1 MRVTR
6 PTDDPTHAMRL
17 TLFDLD
23 NTLLAG
29 DSDHGWG
36 EFVVRH
42 RLVDVD
48 DYRRRNQAFYDD
60 YKAGKLDQMA
70 YQRFSLEPL
79 TRYSPEELER
89 WHERFMQE
97 TVRPMMSPASRALVA
112 ARLNAGDLVAIVT
125 STNGFI
131 TGPIARAYGIEHL
144 IATVP
149 EMREGRYTGEVEGI
163 PAFREGKVAR
173 LIDWLEK
180 RGTRQQDF
188 DESWFYSDSI
198 NDLPLLEHVSHP
210 VAVDPDPELRAIA
223 RKRGWPAISLREP
236 FDGP

>member
-1 MRVTR
+1 
-6 PTDDPTHAMRL
+6 MRL

-23 NTLLAG
+23 NTLLSG

-79 TRYSPEELER
+79 TRHAPDELER
-89 WHERFMQE
+89 WHERFMAE
-97 TVRPMMSPASRALVA
+97 TVRPMMSPASRALVDE
-112 ARLNAGDLVAIVT
+112 RLRAGDLVAIVT
-125 STNGFI
+125 STNRFI
-131 TGPIARAYGIEHL
+131 TAPIARAYGIEHL

-149 EMREGRYTGEVEGI
+149 EMRDGRYTGEVEGL
-163 PAFREGKVAR
+163 PAFREGKVTR
-173 LIDWLEK
+173 LDQWLNT
-180 RGTRQQDF
+180 RGTRRQDF
-188 DESWFYSDSI
+188 DQTWFYSDSI
-198 NDLPLLEHVSHP
+198 NDLPLLANVSHP
-210 VAVDPDPELRAIA
+210 VAVDPDPDLRATA
-223 RKRGWPAISLREP
+223 EQKGWPVISLREP
-236 FDGP
+236 FGGR

>member
-1 MRVTR
+1 
-6 PTDDPTHAMRL
+6 MRL

-60 YKAGKLDQMA
+60 YKAGRLDQMA

-79 TRYSPEELER
+79 TRYSPDELVR
-89 WHERFMQE
+89 WHELFMTE
-97 TVRPMMSPASRALVA
+97 TVRPMMSPGSRALVTE
-112 ARLNAGDLVAIVT
+112 RLRAGDLVAIVT
-125 STNGFI
+125 STNRFI
-131 TGPIARAYGIEHL
+131 TAPIARAYGIEHL

-149 EMREGRYTGEVEGI
+149 EMCEGRYTGNVEGL

-173 LIDWLEK
+173 LDEWLNA
-180 RGTRQQDF
+180 RGTRREDF
-188 DESWFYSDSI
+188 DELWFYSDSI

-210 VAVDPDPELRAIA
+210 VAVDPDPDLKAIA
-223 RKRGWPAISLREP
+223 EIRRWPIISLREP
-236 FDGP
+236 FCER

>member
-1 MRVTR
+1 
-6 PTDDPTHAMRL
+6 MRL
-17 TLFDLD
+17 TLLDLD

-79 TRYSPEELER
+79 TRYSPDELVR
-89 WHERFMQE
+89 WHERFMTE
-97 TVRPMMSPASRALVA
+97 TVRPMMSPGSRALVTE
-112 ARLNAGDLVAIVT
+112 RLRAGDLVAIVT
-125 STNGFI
+125 STNRFI
-131 TGPIARAYGIEHL
+131 TAPIAREYGIEHL

-149 EMREGRYTGEVEGI
+149 EMRDGRYTGNVEGM

-173 LIDWLEK
+173 LDEWLRE
-180 RGTRQQDF
+180 RGTRREDF

-210 VAVDPDPELRAIA
+210 VAVDPDPDLKAIA
-223 RKRGWPAISLREP
+223 EKRRWPIISLREP
-236 FDGP
+236 FYGR